1 MIHLQVRDRLKA
13 SQIVVEERLDT
24 MIAEEQT
31 NAASLKEKAS
41 NVFTALLS
49 LYPA

>member
-1 MIHLQVRDRLKA
+1 
-13 SQIVVEERLDT
+13 

-49 LYPA
+49 LYPARTILIVKISIAVV